1 MFFPTMAWGSSKL
14 GIPLMRAK
22 PRLARPMLSSS
33 PSKPPPSP
41 QAQYRSP
48 SFAHAQG
55 HRSLPRAFRCATMA
69 VKSQVTAEMNRLWG
83 YGAPWPDCGVR
94 SAPGAHAE
102 TSSIIASPTLR
113 AMPTAAPLAEP
124 PLMRLGRRDL
134 KLARSLPKILAGLAQ
149 YHHAVPDF
157 RIDQQPEPIAVID
170 SSARM
175 FLQQCLNGCARQ
187 DPGAHQLRVL
197 QIPHVELSILILE
210 DVRQRR

>member
-1 MFFPTMAWGSSKL
+1 MFFPTMAWASSKP
-14 GIPLMRAK
+14 GIPLTRAK

-48 SFAHAQG
+48 SFAHVQG
-55 HRSLPRAFRCATMA
+55 HRSLPRAFRCVTIAA
-69 VKSQVTAEMNRLWG
+69 KSQVTAEMNRLWG

-102 TSSIIASPTLR
+102 TSSVIASPTLR
-113 AMPTAAPLAEP
+113 AMPRAAS
-124 PLMRLGRRDL
+124 GRRDL
-134 KLARSLPKILAGLAQ
+134 KVARSLPKILAGLAQ
-149 YHHAVPDF
+149 YHHAIPDF
-157 RIDQQPEPIAVID
+157 RIDKQPEPIAVID

-187 DPGAHQLRVL
+187 DAGAHQLRVL